1 MKGLKMQINSD
12 DIINTLASNLA
23 SENANLQV
31 KIAKLTAYS
40 RQLEQ
45 ELQQIKSENN
55 IRKEIDDNEPTRTN
69 TDN

>member
-1 MKGLKMQINSD
+1 MQINSD

-31 KIAKLTAYS
+31 KIAKITIYS

-55 IRKEIDDNEPTRTN
+55 IRKELDNESTRTN
-69 TDN
+69 ADN